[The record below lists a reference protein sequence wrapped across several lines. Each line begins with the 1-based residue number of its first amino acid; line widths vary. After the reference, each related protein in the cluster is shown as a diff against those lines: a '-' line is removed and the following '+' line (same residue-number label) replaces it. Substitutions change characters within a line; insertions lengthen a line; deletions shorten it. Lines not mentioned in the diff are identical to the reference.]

1 MSNPLAQPPEQ
12 IAQPLLKRQLPF
24 SSMKPPFSVP
34 ADYHRFDPDSR
45 RLTSEQEAEAI
56 IVKPPVSFLTFLHL
70 VLFFPSQ
77 EFFFIFF
84 LVLLYIISYFFFPDL
99 LV

>member
-45 RLTSEQEAEAI
+45 RLTSDQEAEAI
-56 IVKPPVSFLTFLHL
+56 IVKPPATW
-70 VLFFPSQ
+70 
-77 EFFFIFF
+77 
-84 LVLLYIISYFFFPDL
+84 
-99 LV
+99 